1 MVKNTAGGKHK
12 NQARKFLNAPSS
24 SRIRLSTHPD
34 ECYAL
39 VTKMSGNGMC
49 RVDIAHNNSIISDIC
64 CHIRGKFRSRNK
76 KQNLVSVNSI
86 VLVGLRAWE
95 SDTKSCDL
103 VCIYLDSELSSL
115 PSLPF
120 SNSLSNDPILD
131 DDDLFSPPPHSFTS
145 LPLNHIIT
153 TIDHH
158 LDNHLDLDL
167 DLDLV

>member
-24 SRIRLSTHPD
+24 SRIRLSTDPD

-49 RVDIAHNNSIISDIC
+49 RVDIAHHNSIISDIC

-120 SNSLSNDPILD
+120 SNSISNDLAL
-131 DDDLFSPPPHSFTS
+131 DDDLFLPPPLSFHSSFTPS
-145 LPLNHIIT
+145 
-153 TIDHH
+153 DK
-158 LDNHLDLDL
+158 DNDNDNDNDNDL

>member
-24 SRIRLSTHPD
+24 SRIRLSTDPD

-49 RVDIAHNNSIISDIC
+49 RVDIAHHNSIISDIC

-120 SNSLSNDPILD
+120 SNS
-131 DDDLFSPPPHSFTS
+131 S
-145 LPLNHIIT
+145 LPSN
-153 TIDHH
+153 
-158 LDNHLDLDL
+158 DLDL
-167 DLDLV
+167 DDALYIPPPQSFPSSFTLSDDTDNDLDLSLV

>member
-24 SRIRLSTHPD
+24 SRIRLSTDPD

-49 RVDIAHNNSIISDIC
+49 RVDIAHHNSIISDIC

-120 SNSLSNDPILD
+120 SNSSLPSNDLLLD
-131 DDDLFSPPPHSFTS
+131 DALYIPPPQSFPSSFTPSDDL
-145 LPLNHIIT
+145 
-153 TIDHH
+153 
-158 LDNHLDLDL
+158 DNDLDL
-167 DLDLV
+167 SLV

>member
-24 SRIRLSTHPD
+24 SRIRLSTDPD

-49 RVDIAHNNSIISDIC
+49 RVDIAHHNSIISDIC

-120 SNSLSNDPILD
+120 SNSNLPSNDLLD
-131 DDDLFSPPPHSFTS
+131 ELYLPS
-145 LPLNHIIT
+145 LPSIPSNTSISY
-153 TIDHH
+153 D
-158 LDNHLDLDL
+158 DPDLDL
-167 DLDLV
+167 NLV

>member
-12 NQARKFLNAPSS
+12 NQARKFLNATSS
-24 SRIRLSTHPD
+24 SRIRLSTDPD

-49 RVDIAHNNSIISDIC
+49 RVDIAHHNSIISDVC

-103 VCIYLDSELSSL
+103 VCIYLDSEISSL

-120 SNSLSNDPILD
+120 SNSYSNDLLD
-131 DDDLFSPPPHSFTS
+131 DQLLFPSTPS
-145 LPLNHIIT
+145 IISQL
-153 TIDHH
+153 DHP
-158 LDNHLDLDL
+158 HLDLHPDL
-167 DLDLV
+167 DLSLV

>member
-24 SRIRLSTHPD
+24 SRIRLSTDPD

-49 RVDIAHNNSIISDIC
+49 RVDIAHHNSIISDIC

-120 SNSLSNDPILD
+120 SHSNLPSNDLD
-131 DDDLFSPPPHSFTS
+131 DPLYLTS
-145 LPLNHIIT
+145 LPHSNPSF
-153 TIDHH
+153 IDMK
-158 LDNHLDLDL
+158 DL

>member
-24 SRIRLSTHPD
+24 SRIRLSTDPD

-49 RVDIAHNNSIISDIC
+49 RVDIAHANSIIYDVC

-76 KQNLVSVNSI
+76 KQNLVSVNSV

-120 SNSLSNDPILD
+120 SHSSLPSNELD
-131 DDDLFSPPPHSFTS
+131 DSLYLPPPQSIPSSFIS
-145 LPLNHIIT
+145 SDI
-153 TIDHH
+153 
-158 LDNHLDLDL
+158 

>member
-24 SRIRLSTHPD
+24 SRIRLSTDPD

-49 RVDIAHNNSIISDIC
+49 RVDIAHHNSIISDIC

-120 SNSLSNDPILD
+120 SNSNLPSNDLLD
-131 DDDLFSPPPHSFTS
+131 ELYLPS
-145 LPLNHIIT
+145 LPSIPSNTSISY
-153 TIDHH
+153 D
-158 LDNHLDLDL
+158 DPDLDL
-167 DLDLV
+167 SLV